1 MSRTAELTRRTYPI
15 STSYPHA
22 ITGHRQ
28 RASLALLLIAGID
41 TTWSSI
47 GSSLWHFA
55 SHREDRRRLAAEPEL
70 FSTAIEE
77 MLRLHAPVS
86 VGRIAMED
94 VEHGETTMK
103 RGERLVINF
112 PAANRDPEVFEN
124 PDEAVLDRQKNRH
137 IAFGIGIHRCAGSN
151 LARMEME
158 VALKTWF
165 ARIPEFELTD
175 AEAVVWAPGQVR
187 GARKVPVRF

>member
-1 MSRTAELTRRTYPI
+1 
-15 STSYPHA
+15 
-22 ITGHRQ
+22 
-28 RASLALLLIAGID
+28 
-41 TTWSSI
+41 
-47 GSSLWHFA
+47 
-55 SHREDRRRLAAEPEL
+55 
-70 FSTAIEE
+70 
-77 MLRLHAPVS
+77 
-86 VGRIAMED
+86 VGRIAMEN
-94 VEHGETTMK
+94 VEHGEATVK
-103 RGERLVINF
+103 QGERLVINF